1 MRNHL
6 NIWFTP
12 GHRRLYHPA
21 VPEAT
26 QMAEPGVEEVQMQIK
41 NYCSFVL
48 VKSCKKTKQNDGN
61 RFQADLERIIH
72 PELLGG

>member
-1 MRNHL
+1 
-6 NIWFTP
+6 
-12 GHRRLYHPA
+12 
-21 VPEAT
+21 
-26 QMAEPGVEEVQMQIK
+26 MQIK